1 MDYGSV
7 KLVCEYRGCVIDEY
21 GVLESCES
29 VIVVCEF

>member
-7 KLVCEYRGCVIDEY
+7 KLVCGCVVDEY